1 MHTQPQVT
9 APNRLSR
16 NNYRT
21 TARIVGVLY
30 LAGMVV
36 GIGGNLFIQSI
47 LGTPDNLSAVAAN
60 TTLLAMGAVL
70 WLSTVAGDAAHG
82 ISVVDRQGVQHLI
95 SAPIRA
101 DHLNNNIR
109 RHATP
114 RGQRYSVTLDVVKT
128 RRVTQHHHQLRE
140 ITNEINHERLT
151 ALPGR

>member
-47 LGTPDNLSAVAAN
+47 LGTPDNLSAIAAN

-82 ISVVDRQGVQHLI
+82 ILMFSGPQ
-95 SAPIRA
+95 
-101 DHLNNNIR
+101 
-109 RHATP
+109 AT
-114 RGQRYSVTLDVVKT
+114 Q
-128 RRVTQHHHQLRE
+128 
-140 ITNEINHERLT
+140 
-151 ALPGR
+151 

>member
-9 APNRLSR
+9 APNRLRR

-47 LGTPDNLSAVAAN
+47 LGTPDNLSAIAAN

-70 WLSTVAGDAAHG
+70 WLSTSPRSQSEFDTCNPGRPVGAVHR
-82 ISVVDRQGVQHLI
+82 SVVDCQGVQHLV

-101 DHLNNNIR
+101 DHLNNIR
-109 RHATP
+109 RHATS
-114 RGQRYSVTLDVVKT
+114 RGQHYSVTPPVEGD
-128 RRVTQHHHQLRE
+128 HQ
-140 ITNEINHERLT
+140 
-151 ALPGR
+151 